1 MLGVQFGVARPVV
14 RQLILRKDG
23 LNRADRHARAAVD
36 AGVGVDEELIGARVV
51 RGVFLRMNTVDGA
64 HLDAGGVF
72 GSDAWLS
79 DYVGH
84 WPSLNVSSTSFLV
97 EGGAKSVSRPDRA
110 DNRFVHEREPKAA
123 KDSKVPNRPDDWN
136 LKRKWIAQIT
146 HGLMTIHQFGITHGD
161 LRCENVVLDEHLDA
175 RIIDVV
181 QGQGI
186 MEGWCPWKY
195 PELESVYEPSWD
207 MYCLGASIWELLT
220 NGGTPPAYQ
229 ELQFDFLLSDD
240 EVALGMRG
248 IAKRCLAE
256 YPKERPTAEVILGEL
271 GGKGVCGCEASI

>member
-1 MLGVQFGVARPVV
+1 METDTSPHRVDRGELPMLARFPEMLANEFSEVKGLKMNVRVVTFGGGKYILKKPIMSYED
-14 RQLILRKDG
+14 LIFRRELEAYILHDLSSPHIVEFVG
-23 LNRADRHARAAVD
+23 YTVD
-36 AGVGVDEELIGARVV
+36 AEEKVDAMILK
-51 RGVFLRMNTVDGA
+51 FSMNYDIR
-64 HLDAGGVF
+64 
-72 GSDAWLS
+72 W
-79 DYVGH
+79 YI
-84 WPSLNVSSTSFLV
+84 
-97 EGGAKSVSRPDRA
+97 RRY
-110 DNRFVHEREPKAA
+110 
-123 KDSKVPNRPDDWN
+123 RPDDWN

-229 ELQFDFLLSDD
+229 ELQFDFPLSDD

-248 IAKRCLAE
+248 IAERCLAE

-271 GGKGVCGCEASI
+271 GGKRMCGCEASI